1 MLGRSLHVV
10 VTASSTT
17 LVALFSQLGTTASV
31 VDEPVADLERMLGIE
46 H

>member
-1 MLGRSLHVV
+1 MLRRSLHVV

-17 LVALFSQLGTTASV
+17 LVALFSKLGTTASV
-31 VDEPVADLERMLGIE
+31 VNKPVADLERMLIVE